1 MGTLWGGVGLGAK
14 GKGLGAEGGTI
25 GTESGVG
32 RKRKKI
38 SFEKFKKRQDK
49 ITSTAPPNI
58 ADNIPRAI
66 VSVSVINAVPNP
78 SSSACIMAQ
87 ARFSVDSMKM
97 SICEAFLRMASPS
110 LSHISAIR

>member
-1 MGTLWGGVGLGAK
+1 MGRQSK
-14 GKGLGAEGGTI
+14 NI
-25 GTESGVG
+25 ID
-32 RKRKKI
+32 KKI
-38 SFEKFKKRQDK
+38 KKRQDK

-97 SICEAFLRMASPS
+97 SICEAFLRMDSPS
-110 LSHISAIR
+110 LSHTSAIRWRIRRLCCVSEKKKTLL